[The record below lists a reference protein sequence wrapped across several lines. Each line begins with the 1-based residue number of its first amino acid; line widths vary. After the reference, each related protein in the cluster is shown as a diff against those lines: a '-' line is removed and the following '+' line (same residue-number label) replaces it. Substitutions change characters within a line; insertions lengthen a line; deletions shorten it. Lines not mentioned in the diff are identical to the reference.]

1 MSKHENRATV
11 PKAERGEATVPEAEW
26 GEAIAPEAERSGTGD
41 LVDFLLAA
49 GAMKNLPRTGW
60 RLVGIKDCESV
71 ADHSFRVVLIALLL
85 AELVEDIDRDKLLR
99 MALLHDVPESLV
111 TDLPL
116 KVVQVVGRDVKQR
129 AERDAWAHLLPPG
142 PFLNEWSALWE
153 EFEAGRT
160 REAKLARIAD
170 KLEMLLQ
177 AYEYERTGYRNL
189 DDFWGDGNL
198 EDYGFEPIQAILAE
212 LLHRRTELGR
222 E

>member
-1 MSKHENRATV
+1 MENGLMGKGANNATV
-11 PKAERGEATVPEAEW
+11 PEAGRAEATVPEAE
-26 GEAIAPEAERSGTGD
+26 RSGAGD
-41 LVDFLLAA
+41 LVNFLLAA

-60 RLVGIKDCESV
+60 RLAGIKDCESV

-85 AELVEDIDRDKLLR
+85 AELVEDVDRDKLLR
-99 MALLHDVPESLV
+99 MAVLHELPESLV

-116 KVVQVVGRDVKQR
+116 KAVQIVGRDVKQR

-142 PFLNEWSALWE
+142 QLLNEWRALWE
-153 EFEAGRT
+153 EFEDGQT

-189 DDFWGDGNL
+189 DNFWSDGNL
-198 EDYGFEPIQAILAE
+198 EDYGLEPIQAILAE